1 MRKRTRAR
9 EIALQLLYQADIRH
23 EDIEPIM
30 DAFLD
35 TQINS
40 SGELEPA
47 VVDFAKELVR
57 GTLAY
62 TENIDRIISLYAQNW
77 QLERM
82 AVIDRNI
89 MRMACYELLYID
101 DIPPKVSINE
111 AVDLAK
117 KYGDIESG
125 KFVNGILDRI
135 SKKEAKIK

>member
-23 EDIEPIM
+23 EGLSAIM
-30 DAFLD
+30 DDFFKTQLSNTDELD
-35 TQINS
+35 PSIK
-40 SGELEPA
+40 EFA
-47 VVDFAKELVR
+47 VNLAK
-57 GTLAY
+57 GTL
-62 TENIDRIISLYAQNW
+62 ENIKSIDGVISSYAQNW

-89 MRMACYELLYID
+89 MRMACYELLHID

-117 KYGDIESG
+117 KYGDTESG
-125 KFVNGILDRI
+125 KFVNGILDKV
-135 SKKEAKIK
+135 KKKQAE